1 VTADFSIERTT
12 DELTI
17 MKRAVALAAL
27 LVVSTVSAVGLVG
40 GASATAYIT
49 GVQVTPEQPVP
60 GERFTLTTNVTVA
73 QQSPSDLSITDVY
86 VRKRGETNDV
96 ARVENLGTL
105 PPGSDI
111 SIPLTASFDTPG
123 TRELRVTVVGRSDG
137 ELIRLQYPVVV
148 TVRQGGPQ
156 VGIEVGDAVVGT
168 KTGVRVTAVNGED
181 SPVRNVR
188 LALSGRDV
196 TVRNATRVLPTLAPG
211 ESRTFN
217 FTVTPTTSRAE
228 LEARLQ
234 YTSESGTTRVV
245 SDNATVEA
253 DPLRE
258 DVRLDASVDGSGAS
272 PPIVVDVSNL
282 GNAPLE
288 DVVVEAT
295 RDGAT
300 VARRPLADVAPDET
314 RTVSLNVTG
323 VAPGDLGISVA
334 YETGGVTGETTTTLD
349 YTANPG
355 SVELTG
361 IDFERQ
367 DDRVHIMG
375 SASNVGLSQVDSVV
389 VRVVPS
395 EGVTPARPN
404 REYFVGSIPAS
415 DFVSFDLYAEIA
427 AGTEAIPI
435 EVSYIVDG
443 RRVTTQTEV
452 NVSDLEASSPDQGG
466 SGLPRTLLLVG
477 GVVAALVLVGVGA
490 YAYRRR

>member
-1 VTADFSIERTT
+1 
-12 DELTI
+12 

-27 LVVSTVSAVGLVG
+27 LAVSTLSTAGLVG

-49 GVQVTPEQPVP
+49 DVQVSPEQPVP

-73 QQSPSDLSITDVY
+73 QQSQSDLSITDVY
-86 VRKRGETNDV
+86 VRKRGSTNDV
-96 ARVENLGTL
+96 ARVESLGTL

-111 SIPLTASFDTPG
+111 SVPLTASFDSPG

-137 ELIRLQYPVVV
+137 EIVRLQYPVVV

-168 KTGVRVTAVNGED
+168 ETGVRVTAVNGED
-181 SPVRNVR
+181 APVRNVR
-188 LALSGRDV
+188 LALTGSDV
-196 TVRNATRVLPTLAPG
+196 AVRNATRVLPTLAPG

-217 FTVTPTTSRAE
+217 FTATPTAQRAE
-228 LEARLQ
+228 LQARLQ

-245 SDNATVEA
+245 RDNATVQA
-253 DPLRE
+253 DPLVDE
-258 DVRLDASVDGSGAS
+258 VRLDASVDGSGAS
-272 PPIVVDVSNL
+272 PPVVVDVSNL

-300 VARRPLADVAPDET
+300 VARRPLADLPTDTT
-314 RTVSLNVTG
+314 RTVSLNLSGVT
-323 VAPGDLGISVA
+323 AGDLDVSVA

-361 IDFERQ
+361 VDFERQ
-367 DDRVHIMG
+367 EDRVHIMG

-389 VRVVPS
+389 VRVVPT

-404 REYFVGSIPAS
+404 REYFVGSIPSS
-415 DFVSFDLYAEIA
+415 DFVSFDLYAEVQD
-427 AGTEAIPI
+427 GTETIPI
-435 EVSYIVDG
+435 EVTYIVDG
-443 RRVTTQTEV
+443 RRVTTTTQV
-452 NVSDLEASSPDQGG
+452 DVSDLPASSPDQSG
-466 SGLPRTLLLVG
+466 SGLPTTPLLVG